1 MISSA
6 PRSPSAR
13 RNTEDAI
20 RQFAAEQKVPY
31 PLLVGLGQDAMIA
44 AYGASVIIP
53 VSWLVKPDGTVL
65 VKVQGIHP
73 KDWFESQIQALF

>member
-1 MISSA
+1 
-6 PRSPSAR
+6 
-13 RNTEDAI
+13 
-20 RQFAAEQKVPY
+20 
-31 PLLVGLGQDAMIA
+31 MIA